1 MAEKNGIVKGKFHPS
16 LTLADKKRAWAEI
29 TNAVNACNV
38 LVKRTEE
45 VMNKW
50 FTVLSHSRRKIAAIN
65 KEVNQSR
72 EFVFIYLYFGVYEM

>member
-38 LVKRTEE
+38 LVKRTE

-65 KEVNQSR
+65 KEVNQSG
-72 EFVFIYLYFGVYEM
+72 EFVFIYLYFDVNEM